1 MLNRVGNIRFRSA
14 SMKKVAFWFV
24 SLILIAG
31 CASSAFAQIND
42 GQQLIAAMHA
52 RYAQSWY
59 RTVTFQEDAITRN
72 DDGTVK
78 KEIWY
83 ESLLLPGKLRINR
96 GSPNSGNGAIFR
108 NNTLTSFVNGKTVG
122 TRPFVHMLLVLGFD
136 VYRQNPEL
144 TIAEAKNQGFD
155 LNQIHQDVWQGRVV
169 YVVGAK
175 KGDLKSRQF
184 WIEKNRLL
192 FLRLIEPDPRDAAK
206 LDDQRFSDYRRLH
219 TGWISAHV
227 EFLSNGHNVFT
238 ERYFNIQENVKL
250 DPAIFDPQKFTAR

>member
-1 MLNRVGNIRFRSA
+1 MTKAALCLIGA
-14 SMKKVAFWFV
+14 
-24 SLILIAG
+24 ILIAA
-31 CASSAFAQIND
+31 CPSSASAQINN

-72 DDGTVK
+72 DNGTVK

-83 ESLLLPGKLRINR
+83 ESLLLPGKLRINK

-108 NNTLTSFVNGKTVG
+108 NNSLTSFVNGKPTG

-136 VYRQNPEL
+136 VYRQDPEL

-155 LNQIHQDVWQGRVV
+155 LNQIHQEVWRGRVV

-192 FLRLIEPDPRDAAK
+192 FLRLIEPDPRDPAK

-219 TGWISAHV
+219 TGWIAAHV
-227 EFLSNGHNVFT
+227 EFLTNGQNVFT
-238 ERYFNIQENVKL
+238 EQYFNIQENVKL
-250 DPAIFDPQKFTAR
+250 DPAIFDPQKFNSH

>member
-1 MLNRVGNIRFRSA
+1 MAHESRRWFCSA
-14 SMKKVAFWFV
+14 FIKKAALCLFGA
-24 SLILIAG
+24 ILIAG
-31 CASSAFAQIND
+31 CASSASAQINN
-42 GQQLIAAMHA
+42 GEQLITAMHA

-59 RTVTFQEDAITRN
+59 RTVTFQEQAITRN
-72 DDGTVK
+72 DNGTVK

-83 ESLLLPGKLRINR
+83 ESLLLPGKLRINK
-96 GSPNSGNGAIFR
+96 GSPNSGNGAIFT
-108 NNTLTSFVNGKTVG
+108 NNTLTSFVDGKSTG

-136 VYRQNPEL
+136 VYRQDPEL

-184 WIEKNRLL
+184 WIEKNQLL
-192 FLRLIEPDPRDAAK
+192 FVRLIEPDPRDATK
-206 LDDQRFSDYRRLH
+206 LDDQRFSDYRRLR
-219 TGWISAHV
+219 TGWIAAYV
-227 EFLSNGHNVFT
+227 EFLSNGQNVFN

-250 DPAIFDPQKFTAR
+250 DPSIFDPQKFNSR